1 MKTTSV
7 IALSLVVGI
16 ILGGIFA
23 SVIVINVVNRS
34 NKQTTVPSQENLLQV
49 INDLQ
54 TENQNLRSMLS
65 SSTKI
70 NYTILGIDPVSI
82 YQKDNKSVVTIQG
95 VQQTSSGP
103 ITVLGSGFVIKYLNR
118 FYIVTNYHVVQGMVN
133 GSVTF
138 SDGNSYPL
146 NVIGTDAYS
155 DLAVVNISAPESEFV
170 PLDIISSS
178 YVRVGEPV
186 VAIGN
191 PFGLS
196 GSITLGIVSQLGR
209 TITESLAGNFP
220 IADVIQFSAPVNPGN
235 SGGPL
240 LNSNGSVIGI
250 TTAIYGGS
258 QGVGFA
264 IPSDTIL
271 RELPFLI
278 KTGSYNMHP
287 YLGIGGADM
296 NLQLANY
303 LRVNFTYGVLVE
315 QVVKDG
321 PADRAGI
328 RGGTT
333 QIMLLDTQYVIG
345 GDIIISAN
353 GTKIINTD
361 SLSTY
366 LEEHCLPGQK
376 LLLGIVRDG
385 NVIYIQVVLGVRP
398 PPP

>member
-103 ITVLGSGFVIKYLNR
+103 VTVLGSGFVIKYLNR

-196 GSITLGIVSQLGR
+196 GSMTLGIVSQLGR

>member
-1 MKTTSV
+1 MKTTYV

-49 INDLQ
+49 INELQ

-103 ITVLGSGFVIKYLNR
+103 VTVLGSGFVIKYLNR

-196 GSITLGIVSQLGR
+196 GSMTLGIVSQLGR

-271 RELPFLI
+271 RELPFLV

>member
-196 GSITLGIVSQLGR
+196 GSMTLGIVSQLGR